1 MVLIARDRI
10 ADLFGLADAEMLAGH
25 STLADRYIVLARRI
39 GMRYNVRMLP
49 EYRDLD
55 LSTLLV
61 VLGRGANRYEPG
73 CAVAA
78 GFNPVYDAD
87 INGEVL
93 IRFRTPSGA
102 GSDSDR
108 PPGANLGKRCW
119 RKPRQTWIP
128 MPATGM
134 RKTNKLESS
143 LASRSRGGRVAKG
156 GRLKICSRRSSQVQ
170 ILAPA

>member
-49 EYRDLD
+49 EYRDLYCRRC
-55 LSTLLV
+55 SSYWV
-61 VLGRGANRYEPG
+61 EGRTVRTRLRGGRRIQSCLRCG
-73 CAVAA
+73 HQRR
-78 GFNPVYDAD
+78 
-87 INGEVL
+87 VL

-108 PPGANLGKRCW
+108 PPGANLGE
-119 RKPRQTWIP
+119 
-128 MPATGM
+128 AV
-134 RKTNKLESS
+134 
-143 LASRSRGGRVAKG
+143 LAE
-156 GRLKICSRRSSQVQ
+156 
-170 ILAPA
+170 APSDLDSDARDGDEEDE